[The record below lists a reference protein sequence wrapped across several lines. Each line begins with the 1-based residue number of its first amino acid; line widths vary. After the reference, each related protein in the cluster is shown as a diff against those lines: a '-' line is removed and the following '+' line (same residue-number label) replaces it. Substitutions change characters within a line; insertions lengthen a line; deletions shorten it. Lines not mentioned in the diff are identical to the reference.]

1 MKVAAVMLCW
11 SSASGQSLQSTL
23 GLSKMKGA
31 CMQGWVAYWNA
42 GLPNLKAVTSS
53 MWAPMFRTDC
63 QHTSAC
69 VPTRP
74 LSIFIGQ
81 MLTRHNSSAPLPR
94 KVGGVL

>member
-11 SSASGQSLQSTL
+11 SSALWSVIAKHLRPIETVCQ
-23 GLSKMKGA
+23 GA
-31 CMQGWVAYWNA
+31 RMQGWVVYWNA
-42 GLPNLKAVTSS
+42 GLLNLKAVTSS

-69 VPTRP
+69 VPTRL

-81 MLTRHNSSAPLPR
+81 MLTRHNS
-94 KVGGVL
+94 